1 MEILRLWGRQ
11 LKPTETCND
20 REKPTH
26 CLGTGSCFLFK
37 TCSFNTMG
45 PVETAINNEC
55 TDKRP
60 YKETDFVPSPIILKI
75 NKLPVVMWLL
85 LFSLEVS
92 TVNININCS
101 CTKIT
106 MKSSK
111 GSLFCH
117 QILVYLFSFF
127 LIIIIFG
134 VRVRVSQLR
143 VNPVVD
149 IVGNQPGFISL

>member
-1 MEILRLWGRQ
+1 MEILLHPLGLRGRQ

-60 YKETDFVPSPIILKI
+60 QTDIQVP
-75 NKLPVVMWLL
+75 
-85 LFSLEVS
+85 E
-92 TVNININCS
+92 
-101 CTKIT
+101 
-106 MKSSK
+106 
-111 GSLFCH
+111 
-117 QILVYLFSFF
+117 Y
-127 LIIIIFG
+127 
-134 VRVRVSQLR
+134 
-143 VNPVVD
+143 
-149 IVGNQPGFISL
+149 